1 MKKKLILAYLVCFGI
16 CNLFADSDDLLT
28 GLDAYS
34 RGDWT
39 TATASFERVLTT
51 ADPNN
56 RTEALYWLV
65 MSETSAQN
73 YQRAL
78 NYADTFLES
87 ASADERAAEV
97 NYQKGRLLYLSGSY
111 EASLDV
117 LYRFIEKYPDHPK
130 IPSAYYWIGENLYAA
145 GNHTEA
151 RKIFSKVIVDY
162 PQSGKVN
169 EARYKIVLIDQQSVR
184 EELLQMANEAH
195 SASAQAEKTRA
206 DAEPEPEPDKA
217 APKSDESSA
226 SVASD
231 TTDSNTEDVLVADE
245 AAITVAADTTDTTTD
260 AGELDTTETAVAV
273 PTDSAEAAP
282 VTETSSL
289 ATVEEG
295 KQIEHFVSRL
305 TALEK
310 KINEISTAL
319 SLIAEEQENQRIREQ
334 QQAFEQQ
341 QKVEQQQKE
350 AEQQEL
356 EKRRQELAGLKA
368 RAQTLEK
375 LYEQHMK
382 GAK

>member
-1 MKKKLILAYLVCFGI
+1 M
-16 CNLFADSDDLLT
+16 
-28 GLDAYS
+28 
-34 RGDWT
+34 
-39 TATASFERVLTT
+39 
-51 ADPNN
+51 
-56 RTEALYWLV
+56 
-65 MSETSAQN
+65 
-73 YQRAL
+73 
-78 NYADTFLES
+78 
-87 ASADERAAEV
+87 
-97 NYQKGRLLYLSGSY
+97 
-111 EASLDV
+111 DV

-231 TTDSNTEDVLVADE
+231 TTDSNTEHALVADE
-245 AAITVAADTTDTTTD
+245 ADITVAGDTTDTTTD
-260 AGELDTTETAVAV
+260 AGEPDTTETAVAV
-273 PTDSAEAAP
+273 PTDSVEAAP
-282 VTETSSL
+282 VTETSPL

-310 KINEISTAL
+310 KINEISAAL

>member
-1 MKKKLILAYLVCFGI
+1 MCFGI

-195 SASAQAEKTRA
+195 SASAQAEKTHA
-206 DAEPEPEPDKA
+206 DAEPEPESDKA

-231 TTDSNTEDVLVADE
+231 TTDSNTEDALVADE

-260 AGELDTTETAVAV
+260 AGEPDTTETAVTV
-273 PTDSAEAAP
+273 PTDSVEAAP

-310 KINEISTAL
+310 KINEISAAL